1 MYQCPLYIEVI
12 LYSEDPFLE
21 AILLDLIEISA
32 RQRETEK
39 PVSQDNNGLKIS
51 HTGRFIP
58 SALALINI
66 APRYKLYTI
75 ILSI

>member
-1 MYQCPLYIEVI
+1 M
-12 LYSEDPFLE
+12 DFF
-21 AILLDLIEISA
+21 EISA

-58 SALALINI
+58 SALALIKI